1 MLLVRTLQDRMN
13 GRSEDGQALVLVL
26 GMMIVM
32 GGVLLVIAS
41 STVFAAFFTT
51 QSRAS
56 VESQAAADA
65 GVDFA
70 YASLVSD
77 PAGCAAVGGVYSSAT
92 APSFSAE
99 ISYQQVE
106 GGAWVVGCPDLADA
120 NNFPEQVKIV
130 SSGSA
135 QQIGSGGFDSGDST
149 TVEAL
154 WTKPIDPPSFEQA
167 IRGDLGIEFNTGTT
181 VFDGDVQGDIYSEG
195 ELECPSGMNIAGDLI
210 STGHVDYRAS
220 DCIIQGDVYAKSL
233 QYAQGAN
240 ATPSVLGSLYV
251 QDDLS
256 RNGPGQTSFSFGTP
270 GDNQYL
276 NVAKDVRVGGAINR
290 YCLYAGRVANS
301 NWSMFAGDGSACGA
315 SPHPQRNVQMLLG
328 ADAVRDLYPDVDP
341 FIAVTTDYPAFEGW
355 EEKEWTDYSGN
366 VVNGQGCKTTSPA
379 TIRVE
384 TNTRIDTTNACASKG
399 MTLGD
404 WGGGLTIELGADL
417 VIFATEIGVKGTLTV
432 KSVDG
437 EYHSLYVVDPAP
449 SDTYE
454 CPAPGSTVGTGIS
467 VAAPTL
473 TQDTQTAILLYS
485 PEKVHFN
492 SGLKWGGQI
501 YACETRIAS
510 GMELDFRKVGES
522 DVVPTF
528 AQFNVEYIRQG

>member
-1 MLLVRTLQDRMN
+1 MFLVEAVRDRKDE
-13 GRSEDGQALVLVL
+13 SGQALVMVL
-26 GMMIVM
+26 GMILLM
-32 GGVLLVIAS
+32 GVVLTVIAS
-41 STVFAAFFTT
+41 SAVFGAYFTT
-51 QSRAS
+51 QTRAS

-106 GGAWVVGCPDLADA
+106 GGPWVDGCPDLADS

-130 SSGSA
+130 SSGTA

-154 WTKPIDPPSFEQA
+154 WTKPVDPPSFEQA

-181 VFDGDVQGDIYSEG
+181 VFDSDVQGDIYSEG
-195 ELECPSGMNIAGDLI
+195 ELECPTGMNIAGSLI
-210 STGHVDYRAS
+210 STGHVDYRGN
-220 DCIIQGDVYAKSL
+220 CVIQGDLYAKSVYSSDARSSSPL
-233 QYAQGAN
+233 VKGNMYVIDDV
-240 ATPSVLGSLYV
+240 TPNSGGGGSNFY
-251 QDDLS
+251 
-256 RNGPGQTSFSFGTP
+256 FGGG
-270 GDNQYL
+270 GDYNNTL
-276 NVAKDVRVGGAINR
+276 NVAGDIRVGDKIHR
-290 YCLYAGRVANS
+290 YCFYPGRAANS
-301 NWSMFAGDGSACGA
+301 NWSLYSNGSACGA
-315 SPHPQRNVQMLLG
+315 DGSGTKVQMGLG
-328 ADAVRDLYPDVDP
+328 AAAIEAAYPKVDP

-417 VIFATEIGVKGTLTV
+417 VIFATEIGMKGTLTV
-432 KSVDG
+432 KSIDG